1 MKKLTSYLIPA
12 VPVAVIL
19 ISMIFSH
26 SCANTTTPPSGGAK
40 DTIPP
45 VITEIYPALGQVN
58 VPVNKTKLVLEFNEY
73 VTVKDGKSIFLSP
86 PLEKAPKY
94 KLKGKGVVITFEND
108 LDSNRTY
115 TLDVT
120 NAIADN
126 NEGNMFPGF
135 TLVFSTGS
143 EIDSMMVTG
152 IVQDC
157 NNLEPLKGAT
167 VMLYK
172 DQADSAVFLQRP
184 DAAVKTDKWGF
195 FCLRNIQD
203 TVYRMYAIIDENN
216 NNKYDPD
223 AEKIAFIDT
232 VIRPVVVVND
242 SLPELQK
249 YDMEDTLSCL
259 ARKTE
264 YELNIFKEKPSMQ
277 MIVNRERVGDRTS
290 YVTFMAPYAQ
300 VDSLWIKGVKP
311 ENIITQFNVIQDSLE
326 IWVNDPKPQPDT
338 FYVSVRYMKTD
349 TLGMLNSAVDEF
361 KLINPNRKTFGKSS
375 KKDIKHEDTT
385 AVVKIEAAPET
396 VEQYGFVMEFKYP
409 IVESAFDS
417 LKFISINPKQEES
430 AAGYTVTQDTVNL
443 RKYIVRPK
451 DKMQVGYEY
460 KLKLPH
466 RKFRDINGFYNDST
480 EVKVSLPKDDKLSTM
495 NLVLTNVSNKYIVDL
510 LDEKRKSVLR
520 SYVIENDQ
528 TLVFPYLKKG
538 KYSIRIT
545 EDLNKNGIVDTGNL
559 LEHRQPEKVR
569 FYKLEDGTFLID
581 VPEMMEI
588 DQNIDLQE
596 MFR

>member
-1 MKKLTSYLIPA
+1 
-12 VPVAVIL
+12 
-19 ISMIFSH
+19 
-26 SCANTTTPPSGGAK
+26 
-40 DTIPP
+40 
-45 VITEIYPALGQVN
+45 
-58 VPVNKTKLVLEFNEY
+58 
-73 VTVKDGKSIFLSP
+73 
-86 PLEKAPKY
+86 
-94 KLKGKGVVITFEND
+94 
-108 LDSNRTY
+108 
-115 TLDVT
+115 
-120 NAIADN
+120 
-126 NEGNMFPGF
+126 
-135 TLVFSTGS
+135 
-143 EIDSMMVTG
+143 
-152 IVQDC
+152 
-157 NNLEPLKGAT
+157 
-167 VMLYK
+167 
-172 DQADSAVFLQRP
+172 
-184 DAAVKTDKWGF
+184 
-195 FCLRNIQD
+195 
-203 TVYRMYAIIDENN
+203 MYAIIDENN

-417 LKFISINPKQEES
+417 LKFISIS
-430 AAGYTVTQDTVNL
+430 
-443 RKYIVRPK
+443 
-451 DKMQVGYEY
+451 
-460 KLKLPH
+460 
-466 RKFRDINGFYNDST
+466 FGFC
-480 EVKVSLPKDDKLSTM
+480 
-495 NLVLTNVSNKYIVDL
+495 VL
-510 LDEKRKSVLR
+510 
-520 SYVIENDQ
+520 
-528 TLVFPYLKKG
+528 
-538 KYSIRIT
+538 
-545 EDLNKNGIVDTGNL
+545 
-559 LEHRQPEKVR
+559 
-569 FYKLEDGTFLID
+569 
-581 VPEMMEI
+581 
-588 DQNIDLQE
+588 
-596 MFR
+596 

>member
-1 MKKLTSYLIPA
+1 M
-12 VPVAVIL
+12 
-19 ISMIFSH
+19 
-26 SCANTTTPPSGGAK
+26 
-40 DTIPP
+40 
-45 VITEIYPALGQVN
+45 
-58 VPVNKTKLVLEFNEY
+58 
-73 VTVKDGKSIFLSP
+73 
-86 PLEKAPKY
+86 
-94 KLKGKGVVITFEND
+94 
-108 LDSNRTY
+108 
-115 TLDVT
+115 
-120 NAIADN
+120 
-126 NEGNMFPGF
+126 
-135 TLVFSTGS
+135 
-143 EIDSMMVTG
+143 
-152 IVQDC
+152 
-157 NNLEPLKGAT
+157 
-167 VMLYK
+167 
-172 DQADSAVFLQRP
+172 
-184 DAAVKTDKWGF
+184 
-195 FCLRNIQD
+195 
-203 TVYRMYAIIDENN
+203 
-216 NNKYDPD
+216 
-223 AEKIAFIDT
+223 
-232 VIRPVVVVND
+232 
-242 SLPELQK
+242 
-249 YDMEDTLSCL
+249 
-259 ARKTE
+259 
-264 YELNIFKEKPSMQ
+264 
-277 MIVNRERVGDRTS
+277 
-290 YVTFMAPYAQ
+290 
-300 VDSLWIKGVKP
+300 
-311 ENIITQFNVIQDSLE
+311 IQDSLE

-495 NLVLTNVSNKYIVDL
+495 NLVLTNVNNKYIVDL